1 MDPFSVAYSVA
12 SCSGPINGLLFG
24 WFIASAIDRK
34 FPSEFGKIWAVVGAF
49 IGIVLVS
56 VIQKVLFSALLGNP
70 QLWIFVLVGIGTAN
84 GWFIGSA
91 IGKKYPPE
99 YAWIWG
105 VAGAVIVTV
114 IVGFSYAL
122 LGACC

>member
-12 SCSGPINGLLFG
+12 SYSGPINGLLFG
-24 WFIASAIDRK
+24 WFIGSIIGRK
-34 FPSEFGKIWAVVGAF
+34 FYPKSGEIWGAVGAF
-49 IGIVLVS
+49 IGILLVS
-56 VIQKVLFSALLGNP
+56 AIQKILFYAVLGNP
-70 QLWIFVLVGIGTAN
+70 LFWIFVLVGIGTAN

-114 IVGFSYAL
+114 VVGFSYAL
-122 LGACC
+122 LWACC